1 MSDLIFFDR
10 AKQALI
16 EAKSIDEV
24 KDIRDKAE
32 AMRLYA
38 RQAHDSLGMQNQCAE
53 IKLRAERKLGEM
65 FQEWIWQ
72 RADQ

>member
-24 KDIRDKAE
+24 KDIRDKTE
-32 AMRLYA
+32 SIDGNRSI
-38 RQAHDSLGMQNQCAE
+38 SLR
-53 IKLRAERKLGEM
+53 IKLNRRELSCL
-65 FQEWIWQ
+65 
-72 RADQ
+72 